1 MIKTI
6 VTTTINKP
14 TEALI
19 KFSKM
24 KDWNLVVVG
33 DKKTPHK
40 FYEDNKDIIYLS
52 PSDQEK
58 ISKRLSNL
66 IGWNCIQRRNFGF
79 IYAHKM
85 RSDII
90 ATVDDDN
97 IPYKNWGK
105 NLMVKKKIKARVFKA
120 NNNVFDPLSV
130 TEHKKQIWHRGF
142 PIEYIKTTKTN
153 YLGKKNV
160 NCIVQADLWD
170 GDPDIDAICR
180 IANSPIVKFKKFVQY
195 TSNNISPFNSQNT
208 FIDGKYIKFYYMFP
222 HIGRMDDIWG
232 SYYFQENIKKNVGH
246 IVYASASVYQSRNQ
260 HNLTKDLEGEIFGY
274 KHNSEVLKKGVFKFL
289 PKKSLESYKE
299 YIKLF

>member
-40 FYEDNKDIIYLS
+40 FYEQNKDIIYLS

-85 RSDII
+85 RSDVV

-130 TEHKKQIWHRGF
+130 TEHKKQI
-142 PIEYIKTTKTN
+142 
-153 YLGKKNV
+153 YLIDSQICDPQIQNV
-160 NCIVQADLWD
+160 HLLINRKAPKQ
-170 GDPDIDAICR
+170 GH
-180 IANSPIVKFKKFVQY
+180 Y
-195 TSNNISPFNSQNT
+195 NILLQ
-208 FIDGKYIKFYYMFP
+208 
-222 HIGRMDDIWG
+222 
-232 SYYFQENIKKNVGH
+232 
-246 IVYASASVYQSRNQ
+246 
-260 HNLTKDLEGEIFGY
+260 
-274 KHNSEVLKKGVFKFL
+274 FL
-289 PKKSLESYKE
+289 R
-299 YIKLF
+299 FH